1 MSGFWIYWLRESQ
14 GSGDYKAVSGTH
26 LGRYQIGNDTFIQIG
41 LKNDDLERTQ
51 LARSFG
57 IGVGSDGRESFL
69 NNEMAQ
75 EVAIL
80 FALRWDYQQVVSYGD
95 HEMIGSRIG
104 NENVEVT
111 CSGLIAAGHLVGTRD
126 LHRGFTGE
134 KSWEDIKDGNKT
146 KATVYMEQMG
156 GLDLSGILGGIN

>member
-1 MSGFWIYWLRESQ
+1 
-14 GSGDYKAVSGTH
+14 
-26 LGRYQIGNDTFIQIG
+26 
-41 LKNDDLERTQ
+41 
-51 LARSFG
+51 
-57 IGVGSDGRESFL
+57 
-69 NNEMAQ
+69 MAQ

-111 CSGLIAAGHLVGTRD
+111 CSGLIAAGYLVGTRD